1 MMEEPQIPKA
11 FSRLN
16 ALSNTSNKDKPPMP
30 SAQKK
35 LFGCPVCGFRVEG
48 REEACPRCGTAY
60 NKTTM
65 FECPFCGELVSHLA
79 NSCPSCHITYD
90 DFYSTSNAKGKEES
104 IDKLLMDIIEME
116 SSQIKAEPKK
126 FSCHN
131 CSWMLDGTEEKCP
144 KCGASLVDDSA
155 FICPVCG
162 AAVTESQTKC
172 PECGANFVSEEGEA
186 APPEE
191 PAPRPPPQEPVIE
204 SAPLMT
210 FPEPMEF
217 QEEPVEA
224 PPIVEPTQEPPT
236 EPSETAPQVKKTR
249 TRKLKAKPKTGATGG
264 TQQKKKS
271 AT

>member
-1 MMEEPQIPKA
+1 
-11 FSRLN
+11 
-16 ALSNTSNKDKPPMP
+16 MP
-30 SAQKK
+30 SQEKK

-65 FECPFCGELVSHLA
+65 FECPFCSELVSHLA
-79 NSCPSCHITYD
+79 SSCPSCHIKYD
-90 DFYSTSNAKGKEES
+90 DFHSATNAKASEES
-104 IDKLLMDIIEME
+104 IDRLLMEIIEME
-116 SSQIKAEPKK
+116 SNQVKAEPKK

-144 KCGASLVDDSA
+144 KCGASLVDEAA

-172 PECGANFVSEEGEA
+172 PDCGANFVDEEGET
-186 APPEE
+186 APTEE
-191 PAPRPPPQEPVIE
+191 PAPRPPPREPVIE
-204 SAPLMT
+204 SAPITT

-217 QEEPVEA
+217 QEEPTD
-224 PPIVEPTQEPPT
+224 VEPVAEPPQEGLQT
-236 EPSETAPQVKKTR
+236 PAETAPPVKKTR
-249 TRKLKAKPKTGATGG
+249 TRKLKAKPKTGAAGG
-264 TQQKKKS
+264 AQQKKKP